1 MQSVLWRT
9 RFDVD
14 IAVQRCSFALAG
26 PVCRVSLSS
35 RETQVFSSQALRIE
49 EILLQLTDRHGNP
62 TDKDAAGRG
71 KKALKLHLSHLS

>member
-1 MQSVLWRT
+1 
-9 RFDVD
+9 
-14 IAVQRCSFALAG
+14 
-26 PVCRVSLSS
+26 VSLSS